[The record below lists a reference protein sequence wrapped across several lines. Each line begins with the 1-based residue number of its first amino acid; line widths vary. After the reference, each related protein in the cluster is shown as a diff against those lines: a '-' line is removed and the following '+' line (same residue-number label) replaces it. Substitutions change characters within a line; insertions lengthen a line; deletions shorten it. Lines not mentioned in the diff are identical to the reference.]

1 MNSARP
7 SWASQVER
15 DGRIAMIEDVLVKAA
30 ITDASRTGLL
40 TGAKWLW
47 GAAAAVGAAGLV
59 FAGWVVRWR
68 FPP

>member
-1 MNSARP
+1 
-7 SWASQVER
+7 
-15 DGRIAMIEDVLVKAA
+15 MIEDVLVKAA

-47 GAAAAVGAAGLV
+47 GAVAAVGAAGLV